1 MLKIDCRCPPQGA
14 VVFPSLAPPPPPPPP
29 ACPPLTQPSPS
40 SPSLAPMG
48 SPSGGKGVSQL
59 SLPTPFSPIFVC
71 FSAYWNLSPILLF
84 THQLLTS
91 AVFALGLSFVF
102 RGFSPRFHFCTSL
115 LFATSPFVCHLLQT
129 RHVDRGDPGDW
140 GYCWAAA
147 PQYQHITLAW
157 TWARLGLINQLV
169 APLLWGCFARVS
181 QGFLT
186 PRYILSIALMSLCW
200 ISHENWHCLVALGG
214 GWGVDK
220 MNWCWTLPWTP
231 KTNTKNGHKLW
242 LGQWDMDKYTKLATF
257 SFGRVWRWSTAN
269 R

>member
-14 VVFPSLAPPPPPPPP
+14 VVFPSLAPPPPPP

-71 FSAYWNLSPILLF
+71 SSAYWNLSPILLF

-102 RGFSPRFHFCTSL
+102 IGFSPRFHFCTSL

-129 RHVDRGDPGDW
+129 RHIDRL
-140 GYCWAAA
+140 
-147 PQYQHITLAW
+147 PQPMLLEEGILAIEVTVW
-157 TWARLGLINQLV
+157 LQPHSTNTS
-169 APLLWGCFARVS
+169 LWPELQ
-181 QGFLT
+181 QGSA
-186 PRYILSIALMSLCW
+186 LSISWWPLSCGDVSPGS
-200 ISHENWHCLVALGG
+200 IRG
-214 GWGVDK
+214 
-220 MNWCWTLPWTP
+220 
-231 KTNTKNGHKLW
+231 
-242 LGQWDMDKYTKLATF
+242 F
-257 SFGRVWRWSTAN
+257 
-269 R
+269 